1 MIMTPRCRDAPQQG
15 VMNQPAA
22 DFFFVGMMAAPERP
36 AHLLPVRSADA
47 PAVGGLDTAV
57 Q

>member
-1 MIMTPRCRDAPQQG
+1 MTPRCRDAPQQG